1 MMQQVKQ
8 ISSQQR
14 YKGSMRVL
22 IAILFCIAALSSC
35 SDNNGCIP
43 VKPEAE
49 EPAILAYAAANGITA
64 TKHTS
69 GLYYQV
75 LSQGSGPTPNLN
87 SKVWVTYVGK
97 HMDGTVFDQQNTPV
111 MFEMNS
117 NLIEGWKIGLALIQ
131 KGGHIKL
138 IIPSSLAFGCATTYS
153 SMPPNSILYFDIQLI
168 DVQ

>member
-1 MMQQVKQ
+1 MNT
-8 ISSQQR
+8 
-14 YKGSMRVL
+14 MRFIFTILFTVL
-22 IAILFCIAALSSC
+22 IATGC

-49 EPAILAYAAANGITA
+49 EPAILAFAAANGITA
-64 TKHTS
+64 TKHSS

-75 LSQGSGPTPNLN
+75 INQGSGPTPTLN
-87 SKVWVTYVGK
+87 SKVWVNYVGK
-97 HMDGTVFDQQNTPV
+97 HMDGTVFDQSGAVPYSKPLN
-111 MFEMNS
+111 E
-117 NLIEGWKIGLALIQ
+117 LIEGWKIGLPLIQ

-138 IIPSSLAFGCATTYS
+138 IIPSSLAFGCSTTYN